1 MGKEGSNKLKTPPGF
16 IIAAVKKRAAAGVG
30 GFGVMSC
37 DNVPENG
44 VTIGTAVTEM
54 AEAADPETAAWIK
67 KECTFPNSMVDRIVP
82 STTEDFT
89 KELADTHKIEDGWPI
104 LSEAFNLWVI
114 EDKFPQ
120 GRPSWEKAKTG
131 QCLFVEDVVPYEL
144 MKLRL
149 LNSAHQAIAYP
160 GALLGYELVHDAMA
174 DEKIAKF
181 MEIYGAAAARTVPPV
196 QGIDKD
202 SWTKS
207 VIDRFA
213 NPNVRDTIY
222 RLNED
227 ATNRIAVSLA
237 PMLEEN
243 AAAPKSSIREKLLG
257 LFGLG
262 SLWKKDQDLSLSEAE
277 TFAILSP
284 VACWLRSI
292 LEKESDGAGPLPS
305 VAKLNQDDKRAGVE
319 GAAEAQEAA
328 SKFLAAAFGATP
340 GGPSRPAVAKSLVE
354 LLKLLQSGGV
364 PAPLAEVTMMAS
376 R

>member
-16 IIAAVKKRAAAGVG
+16 IIAAAKKRAAAGVG

-54 AEAADPETAAWIK
+54 AEAVDPETAAWIK
-67 KECTFPNSMVDRIVP
+67 NECTFPNSMVDRIVP

-104 LSEAFNLWVI
+104 LSEEFNLWVI

-120 GRPSWEKAKTG
+120 GRPAWEKTKTG

-149 LNSAHQAIAYP
+149 LNSAHQAMAYP

-174 DEKIAKF
+174 DSRISRF
-181 MEIYGAAAARTVPPV
+181 MELYGAAAARTVPPV
-196 QGIDKD
+196 KGIDKD
-202 SWTKS
+202 KWTSS

-237 PMLEEN
+237 PMLEEDTV
-243 AAAPKSSIREKLLG
+243 APASSKREWLLG
-257 LFGLG
+257 KLGLG
-262 SLWKKDQDLSLSEAE
+262 SLWKKKQDLSLSENELAV
-277 TFAILSP
+277 ILLP
-284 VACWLRSI
+284 VACWLRSM
-292 LEKESDGAGPLPS
+292 LESEVDGAGPLPA
-305 VAKLNQDDKRAGVE
+305 VAKLNRD
-319 GAAEAQEAA
+319 
-328 SKFLAAAFGATP
+328 
-340 GGPSRPAVAKSLVE
+340 
-354 LLKLLQSGGV
+354 
-364 PAPLAEVTMMAS
+364 
-376 R
+376 